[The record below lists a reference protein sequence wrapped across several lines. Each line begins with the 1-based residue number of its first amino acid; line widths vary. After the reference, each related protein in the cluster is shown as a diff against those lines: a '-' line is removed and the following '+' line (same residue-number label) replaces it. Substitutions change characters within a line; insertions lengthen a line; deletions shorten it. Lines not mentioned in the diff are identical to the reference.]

1 VDEDAPWRRIT
12 VWTREWA
19 ICRLAPDA
27 EVPDWARVRDALTA
41 IVRTASEL
49 SITVPAVR
57 VPLDVRAERGFRILA
72 VAGPLPFAMSGVMA
86 AIAGPLGE
94 HAISLVPIGTY
105 DTDYVLVKD
114 VDLDRA
120 LQVLA
125 TAGWQIARE
134 QVSGSPR

>member
-1 VDEDAPWRRIT
+1 MDEDAAWRRIT
-12 VWTREWA
+12 VWTGQWA

-27 EVPDWARVRDALTA
+27 EVPDWARDRAALTA

-49 SITVPAVR
+49 SITVPAAQ
-57 VPLDVRAERGFRILA
+57 VPSDVRAERGFRVLA
-72 VAGPLPFAMSGVMA
+72 VAGPLPFAMTGVMA

-94 HAISLVPIGTY
+94 HAISLVPLGTY

-125 TAGWQIARE
+125 AAGWQIARG

>member
-1 VDEDAPWRRIT
+1 
-12 VWTREWA
+12 
-19 ICRLAPDA
+19 
-27 EVPDWARVRDALTA
+27 
-41 IVRTASEL
+41 
-49 SITVPAVR
+49 VPAVR
-57 VPLDVRAERGFRILA
+57 VPLDVRAERDFRILV

-94 HAISLVPIGTY
+94 HAISLVPLGTY

-125 TAGWQIARE
+125 AAGWQIARQ